1 MIRSRVRR
9 LRHHHA
15 LLIRQHCLVHRPSPP
30 TYIVGDKYCE
40 KPKHK
45 QSSFGVQ
52 KVERIPIILYCPH
65 SGYKLS
71 FQLLMYIRC
80 ECVINWLTL
89 QAPRSSQLFHH
100 IEQAS
105 AKLLDAIFTRNST
118 PGFKQIML
126 KIITYYLAQHQLF
139 HASLCTEETFD
150 KRERNLTQIPRELS
164 HGLTTQIDSAMAGR
178 RLFSALFHLTE

>member
-9 LRHHHA
+9 LRHQHA

-126 KIITYYLAQHQLF
+126 KIITWPSTNYFTH
-139 HASLCTEETFD
+139 LCVQ
-150 KRERNLTQIPRELS
+150 KKLS
-164 HGLTTQIDSAMAGR
+164 TSAN
-178 RLFSALFHLTE
+178 EI